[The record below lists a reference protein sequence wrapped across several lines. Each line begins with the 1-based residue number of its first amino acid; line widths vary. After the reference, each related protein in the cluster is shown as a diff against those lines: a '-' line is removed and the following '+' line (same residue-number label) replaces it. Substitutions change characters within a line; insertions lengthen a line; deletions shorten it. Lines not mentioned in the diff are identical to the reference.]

1 MHNAKSINS
10 QLGRNNKLNNVSSL
24 SVNENEIL
32 DSKSLAE
39 AFNDYFINIGPKL
52 TAECG
57 DEQCI
62 NTEPL
67 VIDDAS
73 QCHMHNLNFHQFLS
87 IVLFQ
92 H

>member
-1 MHNAKSINS
+1 M
-10 QLGRNNKLNNVSSL
+10 NNVSSL
-24 SVNENEIL
+24 SLMKNEIL
-32 DSKSLAE
+32 DSKPIAE

-52 TAECG
+52 AAECG

-67 VIDDAS
+67 VIDDTN
-73 QCHMHNLNFHQFLS
+73 QCHTHNLNFHQFLS